1 MRFGSKKRED
11 KLYKQWVKYANLPP
25 EAVPRKEAP
34 TDKKEAKYVYLPP
47 EATPPEE
54 IPSAN
59 KRRSFNLILYI
70 LLGASI
76 LLFCTGIALILT
88 ESC

>member
-25 EAVPRKEAP
+25 EAVPRKAAP
-34 TDKKEAKYVYLPP
+34 TDKKEAKYVLPP

-59 KRRSFNLILYI
+59 KRRDFNLILYI
-70 LLGASI
+70 LLGAAI
-76 LLFCTGIALILT
+76 LLFCTGIVLILT